1 MPKCGL
7 SRLFLKNVQNCRFFF
22 LLPIQILY
30 FQMVVKVSSMNF
42 FLYINNR
49 LSFNFGMSYFSDVPK
64 SAQGL
69 TKSAQKSAQC
79 LSKSEERGEPLRDN
93 CKVLVQNP
101 NPFILPEDSRA
112 LAAYYAEN
120 TALPRAAL
128 VERSPKRPIGLS
140 KSAQKSAQALV
151 ERSPKRPIGLSKS
164 AQKSAQALVERS
176 PKEMRSPRRPQ
187 GQRKSGKICIHLKY
201 KRF

>member
-1 MPKCGL
+1 MPNCGL
-7 SRLFLKNVQNCRFFF
+7 FWKNVQNCGFNVCI
-22 LLPIQILY
+22 IQYLNV
-30 FQMVVKVSSMNF
+30 F
-42 FLYINNR
+42 
-49 LSFNFGMSYFSDVPK
+49 FSDVPK
-64 SAQGL
+64 KMGL
-69 TKSAQKSAQC
+69 KKHKADPISPDKKGQDCSKLAPKSAPKSAPNSAPNAALV
-79 LSKSEERGEPLRDN
+79 LSKSEERGESHRDN
-93 CKVLVQNP
+93 CKVLVQNQ
-101 NPFILPEDSRA
+101 NPFVLPENSRA